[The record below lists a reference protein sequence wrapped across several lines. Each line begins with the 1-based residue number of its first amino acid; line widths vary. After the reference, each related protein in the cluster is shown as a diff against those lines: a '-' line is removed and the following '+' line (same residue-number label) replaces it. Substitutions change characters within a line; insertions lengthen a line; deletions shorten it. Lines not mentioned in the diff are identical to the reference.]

1 MLETHPILKQGKLA
15 KVTKLLLLEDDT
27 TLGETLQEML
37 LNAGYDSTWVTDGE
51 AAAEAAYETSY
62 DLYIFDINVPELNG
76 FDLVQSLREAEDS
89 TPTIFISALSDIASI
104 TKGFSVGADD
114 YLKKPFYPQELLLR
128 IEARFSRKKQLIAH
142 GDITYNS
149 LTKEVMKEG
158 HVLSLGEVQLPLLAL
173 FITNIGR
180 TLTKESLFELME
192 HPSDNALRFAIN
204 KLKHTTG
211 WSIENIRGVGYRIEK
226 S

>member
-1 MLETHPILKQGKLA
+1 MINI
-15 KVTKLLLLEDDT
+15 LLLEDDLV
-27 TLGETLQEML
+27 LGETIHEML
-37 LNAGYDSTWVTDGE
+37 SERGYQCSWVLNGQ
-51 AAAEAAYETSY
+51 AAAEAAYDVRY

-76 FDLVQSLREAEDS
+76 FDLVQSLRYAEDN
-89 TPTIFISALSDIASI
+89 TPTIFISAMSDIAAI

-128 IEARFSRKKQLIAH
+128 IEARFSRQTHLITH
-142 GDITYNS
+142 GNITYNPRS
-149 LTKEVMKEG
+149 KEVLRQG

-192 HPSDNALRFAIN
+192 HPSDSALRFAIN

-211 WSIENIRGVGYRIEK
+211 WNIENVRGIGYRIEK

>member
-1 MLETHPILKQGKLA
+1 MIKI
-15 KVTKLLLLEDDT
+15 LLLEDDT
-27 TLGETLQEML
+27 TLGETLHEML
-37 LNAGYDSTWVTDGE
+37 IDAGYQSTWVSDGE
-51 AAAEAAYETSY
+51 AAAEAAYETGY

-76 FDLVQSLREAEDS
+76 FDLVQSLREAEDN
-89 TPTIFISALSDIASI
+89 TPTIFISAMSDIAAI

-128 IEARFSRKKQLIAH
+128 IEARFSRQKQLIAY
-142 GDITYNS
+142 GDITYNP

-158 HVLSLGEVQLPLLAL
+158 HVLSLGEVQLPLLVL

-211 WSIENIRGVGYRIEK
+211 WNIENIRGVGYRIEK

>member
-1 MLETHPILKQGKLA
+1 MINI
-15 KVTKLLLLEDDT
+15 LLLEDDLV
-27 TLGETLQEML
+27 LGETIHEML
-37 LNAGYDSTWVTDGE
+37 SESGYQCTWVIDGE
-51 AAAEAAYETSY
+51 KAAEAAYENHY
-62 DLYIFDINVPELNG
+62 DLYVFDINVPELNG
-76 FDLVQSLREAEDS
+76 FDLLQSLREAEDN
-89 TPTIFISALSDIASI
+89 TPTIFISAMSDIAAI
-104 TKGFSVGADD
+104 TKGFSVGGDD

-128 IEARFSRKKQLIAH
+128 IEARFSRQTHLITH
-142 GDITYNS
+142 GNITYNPRS
-149 LTKEVMKEG
+149 KEVLRQG

-192 HPSDNALRFAIN
+192 HPSDSALRFAIN

-211 WSIENIRGVGYRIEK
+211 WSIDNVRGIGYRIEK

>member
-1 MLETHPILKQGKLA
+1 MINI
-15 KVTKLLLLEDDT
+15 LLLEDDLV
-27 TLGETLQEML
+27 LGETIREML
-37 LNAGYDSTWVTDGE
+37 RDSGYQCSWVMDGG
-51 AAAEAAYETSY
+51 AAAETAYNIHY

-76 FDLVQSLREAEDS
+76 FDLVQSLRYADDN
-89 TPTIFISALSDIASI
+89 TPTIFISAMSDIAAI

-128 IEARFSRKKQLIAH
+128 IEARFSRQTHLITH
-142 GDITYNS
+142 GNITYNPKS
-149 LTKEVMKEG
+149 KEVLKQG

-180 TLTKESLFELME
+180 TLSKESLFELME
-192 HPSDNALRFAIN
+192 HPSDSALRFAIN

-211 WSIENIRGVGYRIEK
+211 WNIDNVRGIGYRIEK